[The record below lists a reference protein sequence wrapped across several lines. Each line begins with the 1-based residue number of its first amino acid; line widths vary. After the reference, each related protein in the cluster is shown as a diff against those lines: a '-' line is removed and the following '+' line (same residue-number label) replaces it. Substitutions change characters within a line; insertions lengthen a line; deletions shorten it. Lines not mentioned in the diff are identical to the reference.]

1 MRGMTPTRYALLGLV
16 LFCYFLPLSGFSLYI
31 SSALGHPQGLSLVAL
46 GCCAAF
52 LGSSL
57 LFLLLQQWEL
67 AVRALRSADRLP
79 NGFGEDDGIEKDSFL
94 DASQA
99 QAHSLA
105 LAEAQASMTEWQQK
119 SLSQESSLNKREQ
132 EVYLLSREKERFQRQ
147 ADSLLQEFSEYRC
160 STEEQLHQKEI
171 FISELQQTLAEQRA
185 GVEKKQQQL
194 TLLENKVGELRYE
207 IRTLLQLAEVQ
218 APAMSREAS
227 SGYRPRDGV
236 TIAYRSADS
245 IGAAGQEHSCCQNGS
260 HSHSH
265 GGDEVSHQLRR
276 CIEIAEKMTGVPH
289 FSHGNKRLAD
299 LPINPFSLDLR
310 RLCDALSSE
319 SGTAV
324 LLYSPR
330 EKQLLFA
337 HPLVKQVSGWS
348 PDKFTQHFDEIIG
361 PSSEEWHRAL
371 SHLSYRHETPTTLR
385 LQGKGN
391 EIVDCECV
399 MALVPSG
406 VFRNYA
412 MAVLQPMEELLSS
425 QQTTA

>member
-16 LFCYFLPLSGFSLYI
+16 LICYFLPLSGFSFYI
-31 SSALGHPQGLSLVAL
+31 SSALGHPQGLSLVAS
-46 GCCAAF
+46 GCCAAL

-57 LFLLLQQWEL
+57 LFFLLQQWEL
-67 AVRALRSADRLP
+67 AVRALRPADRFVNDP
-79 NGFGEDDGIEKDSFL
+79 TEEESSKETSIDH
-94 DASQA
+94 SQA
-99 QAHSLA
+99 QA
-105 LAEAQASMTEWQQK
+105 LAEAQASVTEWQQK
-119 SLSQESSLNKREQ
+119 SLSQESLLNKREQ

-147 ADSLLQEFSEYRC
+147 ADGLLQEFSEYRC

-218 APAMSREAS
+218 APTISKEESAS
-227 SGYRPRDGV
+227 YRPPRDSV
-236 TIAYRSADS
+236 TIAYRSTDS
-245 IGAAGQEHSCCQNGS
+245 IGAVDQDQPSHQNGE
-260 HSHSH
+260 
-265 GGDEVSHQLRR
+265 EVSHQLRR

-289 FSHGNKRLAD
+289 FSQGNKRLGD

-310 RLCDALSSE
+310 RLCDALCSE
-319 SGTAV
+319 NGIAV

-348 PDKFTQHFDEIIG
+348 PDKFTQHFDEIIE

-371 SHLSYRHETPTTLR
+371 SHLSYRHETPVALR
-385 LQGKGN
+385 LQGMSN
-391 EIVDCECV
+391 EMIDCECF

-412 MAVLQPMEELLSS
+412 MAVLQPVEELLSS